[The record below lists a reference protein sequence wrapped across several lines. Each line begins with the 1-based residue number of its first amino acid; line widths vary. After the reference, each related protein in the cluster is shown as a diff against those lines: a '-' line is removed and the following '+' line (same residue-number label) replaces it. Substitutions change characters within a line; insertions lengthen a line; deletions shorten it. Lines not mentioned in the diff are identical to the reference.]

1 MEVFKSSLCLVS
13 TLAIALMVV
22 IMPVQGQISTSCSA
36 SMISSFTPCINFVT
50 NGSGNGTSPTADCCN
65 ALRSLTSTSMDCLC
79 LIVTGSVPFQ
89 MPINR
94 TLAISLPRACNMAS
108 VPVQC
113 KATGAPV
120 PAPGPAALGPTL
132 SPQATPSPTGPS
144 PKASSVPGSTSPAL
158 APGSDTTPSLT
169 PDSPTVDSDA
179 PTTTTGSRPVLTPSA
194 GNRPQSLSPSLV
206 LFVLGIIFI
215 KYY

>member
-22 IMPVQGQISTSCSA
+22 IMPVHGQISTSCSA
-36 SMISSFTPCINFVT
+36 STISSFTPCMNFVT
-50 NGSGNGTSPTADCCN
+50 NSSGNGTSPTADCCN
-65 ALRSLTSTSMDCLC
+65 ALRSLTSSSMDCLC

-89 MPINR
+89 IPINR
-94 TLAISLPRACNMAS
+94 TLAISLPRACNMAG

-132 SPQATPSPTGPS
+132 SPQAAPSPAGPS
-144 PKASSVPGSTSPAL
+144 PKASSVPESTSPSL
-158 APGSDTTPSLT
+158 APES
-169 PDSPTVDSDA
+169 DSPTVDSEA
-179 PTTTTGSRPVLTPSA
+179 PTTTTTGSRPVLTPSA
-194 GNRPQSLSPSLV
+194 GDRPQSLSPSLV

>member
-1 MEVFKSSLCLVS
+1 MEVFKSSMCLVS

-50 NGSGNGTSPTADCCN
+50 NSSGNGTSPTADCCN
-65 ALRSLTSTSMDCLC
+65 ALRSLTSTSMDCFC

-89 MPINR
+89 IPINR

-132 SPQATPSPTGPS
+132 SPTGPS
-144 PKASSVPGSTSPAL
+144 PKASSVPESTSPAL
-158 APGSDTTPSLT
+158 APESDTTPSLT
-169 PDSPTVDSDA
+169 PDSPTADSDA

>member
-50 NGSGNGTSPTADCCN
+50 NSSGNGTSPTADCCN
-65 ALRSLTSTSMDCLC
+65 ALRSLTSTSMDCMC

-94 TLAISLPRACNMAS
+94 TLAISLPRACNTAS

-113 KATGAPV
+113 KGKIPLSSHYLSGCSFGIINYVANFKIRYLFAATGAPV

-144 PKASSVPGSTSPAL
+144 PK
-158 APGSDTTPSLT
+158 
-169 PDSPTVDSDA
+169 
-179 PTTTTGSRPVLTPSA
+179 
-194 GNRPQSLSPSLV
+194 GNLHT
-206 LFVLGIIFI
+206 
-215 KYY
+215 